1 MVNYAMRYQKK
12 PVFSHAIKSG
22 DEKSQNYNPE
32 ILSPSGNYTIYSKFM
47 INLPNEA
54 KNLVSWKIN

>member
-1 MVNYAMRYQKK
+1 MLIGMTKISMVNYVMRYQKK

-32 ILSPSGNYTIYSKFM
+32 ILSPSGNYTTLLQSTRT
-47 INLPNEA
+47 
-54 KNLVSWKIN
+54 